1 MRDPQT
7 QDRSTEDAALDA
19 TADHRRPLA
28 GKLALAKAV
37 LGWERI
43 WPSLWPPL
51 AIAAGFVA
59 LALIGV
65 PQWLGEATLGWGHL
79 ALLLA
84 AAGVFLWSVRRG
96 IVRWVPATHEDAV
109 RRLERDSGLAHRPV
123 STLSDRPADR
133 SSTMARAL
141 WRAHQAR
148 EATRLKGLKVA
159 APEPAMVRLDRFG
172 LRAGLA
178 FALVLGLAIAANDPA
193 QRIALAFQPD
203 LRSPYEV
210 PPPTLDVWINPPAY
224 TGRVPMLL
232 ARATDDPRDP
242 QEPTAAGRTEA
253 APALA
258 ERLAVPVGS
267 VLLAKVNGGDGVP
280 VLAVAGDDR
289 PAAETETSGATT
301 AETEVAFETVG
312 LRAHQIERPIDA
324 GTALTIRQDGEDL
337 AGWTITVV
345 PDLKPTVAMAE
356 PPAETE
362 RAALMIHFAAS
373 DDYGL
378 TSVEARIDRLD
389 SFGEIASDV
398 PIILPLSLPGASPEA
413 VEAKDYHDLTPHPWA
428 GQPVRITLVA
438 RDALDQEGR
447 SEALTIV
454 LPERRFTHPIAQAI
468 IEQRKRLTTEPA
480 EKDDIAQV
488 LMSLAVRPHQYYHD
502 IVAFLALRTAA
513 GRLVL
518 NDENEEMIDA
528 VQKLLWDTALRIEDG
543 ELSLAERELRE
554 IERRIMDL
562 LAQDDPD
569 MAEVEKLLNELR
581 QAIDK
586 FLQAMAEQMQ
596 EMMQQGGE
604 DLSEQMQQVD
614 PNRIVE
620 RQDLMDMLER
630 ARQMAQAG
638 AKDAAREM
646 LSQLRELMENLR
658 AGRPQMMSPEQLAAR
673 EMMRQLQDLAE
684 QQQRLMDQTFKQ
696 GQEEFGNRGQQQRG
710 NQPFGGQQ
718 TQPGQQFP
726 QQGRPGERGRPQFGQ
741 GERSA
746 GQQGQGQPGA
756 TAEELARM
764 QEQLRRQLG
773 EFMRKLGE
781 GLGEIP
787 APFGQA
793 ERSMKS
799 AGEALGQNQPGEA
812 VGPQG
817 DAIEALQ
824 DGAQALSEAMQQQQ
838 QAGGGQ
844 APTPGAQ
851 GRAQD
856 GQVRDP
862 LNNDRDDTQG
872 YATDDQSHH
881 GIPTESDLLR
891 SRRIFDELRR
901 RSGERDRPALELDYI
916 DRLLKRF

>member
-1 MRDPQT
+1 MRSPQT
-7 QDRSTEDAALDA
+7 PDRSTSSTRDQE
-19 TADHRRPLA
+19 RGPLSA
-28 GKLALAKAV
+28 KLALARAV
-37 LGWERI
+37 LGWER
-43 WPSLWPPL
+43 LWPALWQPIV
-51 AIAAGFVA
+51 IAAAFVA

-65 PQWLGEATLGWGHL
+65 LNWIGDLTYGWGHL
-79 ALLLA
+79 ALLVALV
-84 AAGVFLWSVRRG
+84 GLFLWSLRRG
-96 IVRWVPATHEDAV
+96 IVRWTPATHEDAV

-123 STLSDRPADR
+123 STLADRPADEHNYVGL
-133 SSTMARAL
+133 AL
-141 WRAHQAR
+141 WKAHQKR
-148 EATRLKGLKVA
+148 EAARLKGLKVS
-159 APEPAMVRLDRFG
+159 APEPTMARLDRFG

-178 FALVLGLAIAANDPA
+178 LALVLGLAIAAGNPGE
-193 QRIALAFQPD
+193 RIALAFQPD
-203 LRSPYEV
+203 LRSPYAV
-210 PPPTLDVWINPPAY
+210 TPPTLDVWINPPAY

-232 ARATDDPRDP
+232 ARAVEEP
-242 QEPTAAGRTEA
+242 QKKAAEGETEKA
-253 APALA
+253 ADALPETP
-258 ERLAVPVGS
+258 ERLSVPVGS
-267 VLLAKVNGGDGVP
+267 VLLAKVNGGKGTPELIVSEGDGEQ
-280 VLAVAGDDR
+280 AR
-289 PAAETETSGATT
+289 ETAL
-301 AETEVAFETVG
+301 AFETTG
-312 LRAHQIERPIDA
+312 TRAHQIEKLIEA

-337 AGWTITVV
+337 AGWTIAVV

-356 PPAETE
+356 PPSATE

-378 TSVEARIDRLD
+378 AAIEARIDRLD
-389 SFGEIASDV
+389 TFGEVASEE

-413 VEAKDYHDLTPHPWA
+413 IDAKDFHDLTPHPWA

-447 SEALTIV
+447 SEPLNII
-454 LPERRFTHPIAQAI
+454 LPERRFNHPIAQAI
-468 IEQRKRLTTEPA
+468 IEQRKRLTTEPG
-480 EKDDIAQV
+480 EKNDIAQV
-488 LMSLAVRPHQYYHD
+488 LMSIAVRPHQYYHD
-502 IVAFLALRTAA
+502 IVTFLALRTAA

-518 NDENEEMIDA
+518 NDEGQEMIDA
-528 VQKLLWDTALRIEDG
+528 VQKLLWDTALRVEDG

-554 IERRIMDL
+554 IERKIMDL
-562 LAQDDPD
+562 LAQDQVDQ
-569 MAEVEKLLNELR
+569 AELDKLLDELR

-586 FLQAMAEQMQ
+586 FLQAMAQQMQ
-596 EMMQQGGE
+596 EMMQNGE
-604 DLSEQMQQVD
+604 QSAEQQMQEVD
-614 PNRIVE
+614 PNRIIE

-638 AKDAAREM
+638 AKDVAREM

-684 QQQRLMDQTFKQ
+684 QQQRLMDETFKNHQQ
-696 GQEEFGNRGQQQRG
+696 GEEQFGDRGQQSLG
-710 NQPFGGQQ
+710 NQPFGN
-718 TQPGQQFP
+718 QPGQQ
-726 QQGRPGERGRPQFGQ
+726 PGQRQP
-741 GERSA
+741 
-746 GQQGQGQPGA
+746 GQQGQSGQPRPGQGEPGQGRNPQGM
-756 TAEELARM
+756 TADQLARM

-781 GLGEIP
+781 GMGQIP
-787 APFGQA
+787 QPFGQA
-793 ERSMKS
+793 ERAMKN
-799 AGEALGQNQPGEA
+799 AGDALGQNQPGEA

-844 APTPGAQ
+844 APPPGAQ

-862 LNNDRDDTQG
+862 LNNDNEDTQG
-872 YATDDQSHH
+872 YATDSTTRH
-881 GIPTESDLLR
+881 GLPTESDLQR

-901 RSGERDRPALELDYI
+901 RSGERGRPSQELDYI

>member
-1 MRDPQT
+1 VRNPQT
-7 QDRSTEDAALDA
+7 QDRSDADA
-19 TADHRRPLA
+19 KTSRAGDSRRPLGA
-28 GKLALAKAV
+28 KLKLARAV
-37 LGWERI
+37 LAWERL
-43 WPSLWPPL
+43 WPSLWPPV
-51 AIAAGFVA
+51 AIASAFVA

-65 PQWLGEATLGWGHL
+65 PQWIGDLTLGWGHL
-79 ALLLA
+79 ALLALLA
-84 AAGVFLWSVRRG
+84 GLFLWAARRG
-96 IVRWVPATHEDAV
+96 VDRWQPATADEAV
-109 RRLERDSGLAHRPV
+109 RRLERDSGLDHRPV
-123 STLSDRPADR
+123 STLSDRPADSR
-133 SSTMARAL
+133 DPMAVAL
-141 WRAHQAR
+141 WRAHQKR
-148 EATRLKGLKVA
+148 EAARLQGLRVA
-159 APEPAMVRLDRFG
+159 APEPSMARLDRFG
-172 LRAGLA
+172 LRVGLTLL
-178 FALVLGLAIAANDPA
+178 LVLGVAIAANNPGE
-193 QRIALAFQPD
+193 RIALAFQPD

-232 ARATDDPRDP
+232 ARAAEEPGVAVAADQDDAP
-242 QEPTAAGRTEA
+242 PT
-253 APALA
+253 PP

-267 VLLAKVNGGDGVP
+267 ILLAKVNGGEGVP
-280 VLAVAGDDR
+280 VLVVAEGED
-289 PAAETETSGATT
+289 AATDTTEAS
-301 AETEVAFETVG
+301 FETVG
-312 LRAHQIERPIDA
+312 TRAHQIERPIEA
-324 GTALTIRQDGEDL
+324 GTALTIRQDDADL

-345 PDLKPTVAMAE
+345 PDLKPTVTMAE
-356 PPAETE
+356 PPAATE

-378 TSVEARIDRLD
+378 ASVEARIDRLN
-389 SFGEIASDV
+389 SFGEVASEA
-398 PIILPLSLPGASPEA
+398 PIVLPLSLPGAAPEA
-413 VEAKDYHDLTPHPWA
+413 VDAKDFHDLTPHPWA

-438 RDALDQEGR
+438 HDAIDQEGR
-447 SEALTIV
+447 SEPLNIL

-480 EKDDIAQV
+480 EKNDIAQV

-502 IVAFLALRTAA
+502 VVAFLALRTAA

-518 NDENEEMIDA
+518 NDQDPEMVDA

-554 IERRIMDL
+554 LERQIMDL
-562 LAQDDPD
+562 LAQDDYD
-569 MAEVEKLLNELR
+569 EAELDKLLDELR

-596 EMMQQGGE
+596 ELMQQDGGE
-604 DLSEQMQQVD
+604 TAEQMQEID

-673 EMMRQLQDLAE
+673 EMMRQLQELAE
-684 QQQRLMDQTFKQ
+684 QQQRLMDQTFKNHQQ
-696 GQEEFGNRGQQQRG
+696 GEQQFGNRGQQNLGDQ
-710 NQPFGGQQ
+710 QFGQQ
-718 TQPGQQFP
+718 GQQG
-726 QQGRPGERGRPQFGQ
+726 QQQFGQ
-741 GERSA
+741 GE
-746 GQQGQGQPGA
+746 QGQGQRGQGQRGQGQNPQGM
-756 TAEELARM
+756 TSEQLARM

-781 GLGEIP
+781 GLGQIP
-787 APFGQA
+787 QPFGQA
-793 ERSMKS
+793 ERAMKG

-844 APTPGAQ
+844 VPNPGAQ
-851 GRAQD
+851 GRAED
-856 GQVRDP
+856 GQPRDP
-862 LNNDRDDTQG
+862 LNQDRDNSNGMSADG
-872 YATDDQSHH
+872 RNRHP
-881 GIPTESDLLR
+881 IPTESDLLR
-891 SRRIFDELRR
+891 SRNIFDELRR
-901 RSGERDRPALELDYI
+901 RSGERDRPSIELDYI

>member
-1 MRDPQT
+1 MRNPQT
-7 QDRSTEDAALDA
+7 PDRSTSREHGDAS
-19 TADHRRPLA
+19 RPLA
-28 GKLALAKAV
+28 VKLALTKAV
-37 LGWERI
+37 LGWERV
-43 WPSLWPPL
+43 WPSLWPPIV
-51 AIAAGFVA
+51 IAALFIA

-65 PQWLGEATLGWGHL
+65 PHWIGDLTYGWGHL
-79 ALLLA
+79 ALLLVLGA
-84 AAGVFLWSVRRG
+84 AFLWSLRRG
-96 IVRWVPATHEDAV
+96 ALRWRPATHQDAV
-109 RRLERDSGLAHRPV
+109 RRLERDSGLSHRP
-123 STLSDRPADR
+123 LSSLADRPADEANY
-133 SSTMARAL
+133 MGLAI
-141 WRAHQAR
+141 WRAHLKR
-148 EATRLKGLKVA
+148 EAARLKGLKVA
-159 APEPAMVRLDRFG
+159 PPEPTMARLDRFG

-178 FALVLGLAIAANDPA
+178 LALVLGLAIAAGNPG

-203 LRSPYEV
+203 LRSPYASA
-210 PPPTLDVWINPPAY
+210 PPTLDVWINPPAY

-232 ARATDDPRDP
+232 ARAAGQQGGQSGAASPA
-242 QEPTAAGRTEA
+242 EPA
-253 APALA
+253 AP

-267 VLLAKVNGGDGVP
+267 VLLAKVNGGEETP
-280 VLAVAGDDR
+280 ELAVTDGDGEQ
-289 PAAETETSGATT
+289 ATETLL
-301 AETEVAFETVG
+301 AFETVG
-312 LRAHQIERPIDA
+312 TRAHQIEKPIET
-324 GTALTIRQDGEDL
+324 GTALAIRQDGEEL

-356 PPAETE
+356 PPAATE

-378 TSVEARIDRLD
+378 TAVEARIDRLN
-389 SFGEIASDV
+389 SSAEVASDE
-398 PIILPLSLPGASPEA
+398 PIVLPLSLPGAAPEA
-413 VEAKDYHDLTPHPWA
+413 VDAKDYHDLTPHPWA
-428 GQPVRITLVA
+428 GQPVRITLIA
-438 RDALDQEGR
+438 RDAIGQEGV
-447 SEALTIV
+447 SEPVTFI
-454 LPERRFTHPIAQAI
+454 LPERQFTHPVAQAI

-488 LMSLAVRPHQYYHD
+488 LMSIAVRPHHYYED
-502 IVAFLALRTAA
+502 IVTFLALRTAA

-518 NDENEEMIDA
+518 NDEGPEMIDA
-528 VQKLLWDTALRIEDG
+528 VQKLLWDTALRVEDG

-554 IERRIMDL
+554 IERKLMDL
-562 LAQDDPD
+562 LAQDSVDD
-569 MAEVEKLLNELR
+569 AELNKLLDEMR

-586 FLQAMAEQMQ
+586 MLQAMAEQMQ
-596 EMMQQGGE
+596 EMMRNGE
-604 DLSEQMQQVD
+604 QNAEQMEPVD
-614 PNRIVE
+614 PNRVIE

-684 QQQRLMDQTFKQ
+684 QQQRLMDETFKNHQQ
-696 GQEEFGNRGQQQRG
+696 GEEQFGNRGQNNLGQ
-710 NQPFGGQQ
+710 QPFGS
-718 TQPGQQFP
+718 QPGQQP
-726 QQGRPGERGRPQFGQ
+726 GQMQPGQQGQNRP
-741 GERSA
+741 
-746 GQQGQGQPGA
+746 GQGQPGQGQPGQGQQGRDGPPQGM
-756 TAEELARM
+756 TSEQLAQM

-781 GLGEIP
+781 GMGQIP
-787 APFGQA
+787 QPFGQA
-793 ERSMKS
+793 ERAMKG
-799 AGEALGQNQPGEA
+799 AGDALGQNQPGDA

-838 QAGGGQ
+838 QAGGGA

-856 GQVRDP
+856 GQIRDP
-862 LNNDRDDTQG
+862 LNNDREDSQG
-872 YATDDQSHH
+872 YATDSTTRH
-881 GIPTESDLLR
+881 GLPAESDLLR

-901 RSGERDRPALELDYI
+901 RSGERDRPAQELDYI

>member
-1 MRDPQT
+1 MRNPQT
-7 QDRSTEDAALDA
+7 QDRSNPDARVSNGGAR
-19 TADHRRPLA
+19 HPLNA
-28 GKLALAKAV
+28 KLSLARVV
-37 LGWERI
+37 LAWERL
-43 WPSLWPPL
+43 WPSLWPP
-51 AIAAGFVA
+51 IVVAAAFFA

-65 PQWLGEATLGWGHL
+65 PQWLGDVTLGWGHL
-79 ALLLA
+79 ALLVVLA
-84 AAGVFLWSVRRG
+84 VLFLWTIRRG
-96 IVRWVPATHEDAV
+96 VLQWTPATAEDAI

-123 STLSDRPADR
+123 SSLSDRPADR
-133 SSTMARAL
+133 SDAMATAI
-141 WRAHQAR
+141 WRAHQER
-148 EATRLKGLKVA
+148 EAARLKGLKVS
-159 APEPAMVRLDRFG
+159 APEPAMARLDRFG

-178 FALVLGLAIAANDPA
+178 LAIVLGLAIAANNPGE
-193 QRIALAFQPD
+193 RIALAFQPD

-210 PPPTLDVWINPPAY
+210 PAPTLDVWINPPAY
-224 TGRVPMLL
+224 TGRVPLLL
-232 ARATDDPRDP
+232 ARAAA
-242 QEPTAAGRTEA
+242 EPKSEAEA
-253 APALA
+253 ALTDPKPALP

-267 VLLAKVNGGDGVP
+267 ILLAKVNGGEGVP
-280 VLAVAGDDR
+280 VLAVAQGEGEA
-289 PAAETETSGATT
+289 AAET
-301 AETEVAFETVG
+301 VLPFETVG
-312 LRAHQIERPIDA
+312 TRAHQIERPIEE

-337 AGWTITVV
+337 ADWTITVV
-345 PDLKPTVAMAE
+345 PDLKPTVSMAE
-356 PPAETE
+356 PPAATE
-362 RAALMIHFAAS
+362 RAALMIHFAAA

-378 TSVEARIDRLD
+378 ASVEARIERLD
-389 SFGEIASDV
+389 TFGEVASPE
-398 PIILPLSLPGASPEA
+398 PIVLPMSLPGVAPEA
-413 VEAKDYHDLTPHPWA
+413 VDAKDFHDLTPHPWA

-438 RDALDQEGR
+438 RDAVDQEGR
-447 SEALTIV
+447 SEPLNII
-454 LPERRFTHPIAQAI
+454 LPERQFTHPIAQAI
-468 IEQRKRLTTEPA
+468 IEQRKRLTTEPG
-480 EKDDIAQV
+480 EKEDIARV
-488 LMSLAVRPHQYYHD
+488 LMSIAVRPHQYYHD

-518 NDENEEMIDA
+518 NDESGEMIAA
-528 VQKLLWDTALRIEDG
+528 VQKLLWDTALRVEDG

-554 IERRIMDL
+554 IERKIMDL

-569 MAEVEKLLNELR
+569 MAELEKLLDEMR

-596 EMMQQGGE
+596 EMMEQGGQ
-604 DLSEQMQQVD
+604 DMSEQMQEID

-646 LSQLRELMENLR
+646 LSQLREMMENLR

-696 GQEEFGNRGQQQRG
+696 GQEQFGNRGQQRDG
-710 NQPFGGQQ
+710 NQPFGNQRG
-718 TQPGQQFP
+718 QPGQQFP
-726 QQGRPGERGRPQFGQ
+726 QQGQPGDRGQPQFGQ
-741 GERSA
+741 GEQSP
-746 GQQGQGQPGA
+746 GQRGQGQRSA

-781 GLGEIP
+781 GMGQIP
-787 APFGQA
+787 QPFGQA
-793 ERSMKS
+793 ERSMKR

-862 LNNDRDDTQG
+862 LNNDNDDTQG
-872 YATDDQSHH
+872 YATDNTTRH